1 MSVHAATVL
10 PARITAAV
18 LAGGES
24 SRFGSD
30 KALATVPGTKITFL
44 ARVIGAAES
53 VAGDV
58 IIVAPDRPAYARHSA
73 RLVIDRFP
81 GQGPAGGTVTALN
94 TTGSKYLVILS
105 CDQPM
110 IIDSDL
116 RVLLGTLALAPA
128 AAYSRDVD
136 AIHPF
141 PCAFNVSRCRA
152 IANQVFDA
160 GARSMTELLRR
171 CGAVAVD
178 FPGAAH
184 ERSRLRDID
193 TPEDFQNVEDQLR
206 HGPVR

>member
-1 MSVHAATVL
+1 MSVQAATIQ
-10 PARITAAV
+10 PARITAVV

-30 KALATVPGTKITFL
+30 KALATVPGTRLTFL
-44 ARVIGAAES
+44 ERAIEAAGS
-53 VAGDV
+53 VTGDV
-58 IIVAPDRPAYARHSA
+58 VIVAPDRPAYARYPA

-94 TTGSKYLVILS
+94 ATGSEYLVILS

-110 IIDSDL
+110 IIESDL
-116 RVLLGTLALAPA
+116 HVVLGTLALAPA

-136 AIHPF
+136 AFHPF

-152 IANQVFDA
+152 IASQAFDA

-178 FPGAAH
+178 FPGSPG
-184 ERSRLRDID
+184 ERSRLRDVD
-193 TPEDFQNVEDQLR
+193 TPEDFQNVEDLLR
-206 HGPVR
+206 HGPGR